1 MYFSIRKKILKKTPF
16 NSSPTKWSSDAS
28 AWPLELFL
36 IHPISTLIFPQ
47 SPALLHPSSLYPSSP
62 HSSRS
67 NTHLLSLQQALTFSE
82 RPHAFIPFILPK
94 NAFLLVLLQLA
105 CPLPWGFPW
114 PPSLSCVTTRSR
126 PPSVRCNSFTCLAL
140 FWTALPGQKAFL
152 PQVLAHNYNSRYTT

>member
-36 IHPISTLIFPQ
+36 IHPISNLIFPQ

-82 RPHAFIPFILPK
+82 RPP
-94 NAFLLVLLQLA
+94 
-105 CPLPWGFPW
+105 PLFP
-114 PPSLSCVTTRSR
+114 LSCLRMHFFLCSSSWR
-126 PPSVRCNSFTCLAL
+126 AL
-140 FWTALPGQKAFL
+140 FHEVFPDLLPCPASLQEVDPLQWDAILLHAWLSSGLPFL
-152 PQVLAHNYNSRYTT
+152 DRKHFFPRS